1 MATSDAIRLAV
12 RPEKARLA
20 PGGRLVLLLAL
31 ENRGSVAEHC
41 LITVRG
47 LRADWYSLDRPS
59 VLLGPGISAF
69 ARLTVHPPAALAA
82 AGRYPIVVHVVSEEA
97 PTLAAARDVEV
108 NVEVIVDAGGGVS
121 MDVRP
126 AEVAGPRGLLHVTL
140 RNDTGR
146 DESVALTARTD
157 DEARVRVEPMGSIV
171 VPAGGIASA
180 LVHVTARH
188 SQGRRSAS
196 RGGGHEI
203 EVRGVRAGHD
213 GAGDPLL
220 LRHAR
225 LVDGPRAAGLGSPR
239 WRAAIGASALALALL
254 LAGAALLRPGSSH
267 PPRPTAAPVT
277 ALPGAAAPG
286 VFPTRNP
293 SFPPAAPHIAARAS
307 RRPILTGSGD
317 AAAQHAVPSMASR
330 PIPSPVAVDTRP
342 IPLPVAVDTRP
353 IPSRTRALPPRP
365 VARVTRA
372 PGVAPTAVAVV
383 GAPAGRGTRARPAV
397 VVRPRGVTSSK
408 ARAVRSFLT
417 TVATRRPV
425 RRLALA
431 PHGARAPSGA
441 PTSPHR
447 RATRVG
453 VKQGPP
459 RPSIRAGVATSPAHP
474 RRVAAHARHVS
485 SKVLAVTHH
494 GPARRSRHRRV
505 LRPVAHRR
513 THVPRDRAHLRRAR
527 RQAAAGARL
536 AVLRVAW
543 PPGATLRFSRPETL
557 RLTTAPGALIVVTLR
572 VTLGERGVGGRRI
585 AQVYRYATSARA
597 DRFGRVSLPLRY
609 AYVPTRPVS
618 GNLVVVS
625 YMRHVVA
632 RRGAR
637 IVLIYR

>member
-1 MATSDAIRLAV
+1 MTTSDAICLTV

-59 VLLGPGISAF
+59 VLLGPDISAF
-69 ARLTVHPPAALAA
+69 ARLTVHPPAAFAA
-82 AGRYPIVVHVVSEEA
+82 AGRYPIVVYVTSEET
-97 PTLAAARDVEV
+97 PTRGTARDA
-108 NVEVIVDAGGGVS
+108 EVIVDAGGGVS

-157 DEARVRVEPMGSIV
+157 DEARVRVEPMGPIV

-239 WRAAIGASALALALL
+239 WCAAIGASALALALL
-254 LAGAALLRPGSSH
+254 LVGAALLRPGSSH

-317 AAAQHAVPSMASR
+317 AAAHHAVPSMASR

-342 IPLPVAVDTRP
+342 IP
-353 IPSRTRALPPRP
+353 SRTHALALRP
-365 VARVTRA
+365 VARVTGT
-372 PGVAPTAVAVV
+372 PGVAPTAAAVV
-383 GAPAGRGTRARPAV
+383 GAPAGRETRAKPAI
-397 VVRPRGVTSSK
+397 VVRPRGVIPSK

-417 TVATRRPV
+417 AVATRRPV
-425 RRLALA
+425 RRLAPL
-431 PHGARAPSGA
+431 PHGVRAPSEA
-441 PTSPHR
+441 PTSPHG
-447 RATRVG
+447 RATRIG

-459 RPSIRAGVATSPAHP
+459 RPSIRAGTASSPIHP

-494 GPARRSRHRRV
+494 GPARRSRQRRV
-505 LRPVAHRR
+505 VRPVAHRQSHVRPYQTHPRR
-513 THVPRDRAHLRRAR
+513 TRRH
-527 RQAAAGARL
+527 AAAGARL

-543 PPGATLRFSRPETL
+543 PHGATLRFSRPETL
-557 RLTTAPGALIVVTLR
+557 RLTTAPGAVIVVTLR

-597 DRFGRVSLPLRY
+597 DRFGRASLPLRY
-609 AYVPTRPVS
+609 AYVPTRPVW

-625 YMRHVVA
+625 YMRHIVA